1 MLTQKAI
8 KTAHI
13 LCVGTELLLGDIVNT
28 NAAFLSQRLADLGI
42 CVYKHTVVGDN
53 PARLKAA
60 LAEALADADLVITSG
75 GLGPTYDDLT
85 KETVA
90 DAFGLE
96 MELDERSLA
105 TIKAYFER
113 TGRRMPPNNEK
124 QAMMPRGARV
134 FDNHYGTAP
143 ALAYN
148 GLLQGNL
155 GSSITY
161 GKPVAEI
168 IKEPLLNTI
177 FLNLLATALALS
189 ITIPLGIF
197 CAKKQGSKRDFAVQ
211 VGTIVGYSVPTFIIA
226 ILFIWFFAIQLN
238 LFPVSGMSSVGKEY
252 TGFRAVLD
260 RLYHFALPLLV
271 MTFCSL
277 GGMTRYVRASML
289 DALRLDCIRTARAKG
304 LNERL
309 VVRSHAFRNALIPII
324 ALLVGWLLSIFSG
337 SIMIENVFGI
347 NGIGRVYFEA
357 LTTGDNEIALAM
369 QMFYILIALLG
380 NLLVDIAYGVAD
392 PRIRLS

>member
-1 MLTQKAI
+1 MLKYI
-8 KTAHI
+8 FKR
-13 LCVGTELLLGDIVNT
+13 LGYLLGVLLL
-28 NAAFLSQRLADLGI
+28 LSLLVYLVYNLIPVDKASDMAMQEIAGNKNLNYAERYLYWQRRYGLDGNLFVRYLRWLGFA
-42 CVYKHTVVGDN
+42 
-53 PARLKAA
+53 PF
-60 LAEALADADLVITSG
+60 
-75 GLGPTYDDLT
+75 YD
-85 KETVA
+85 
-90 DAFGLE
+90 G
-96 MELDERSLA
+96 S
-105 TIKAYFER
+105 
-113 TGRRMPPNNEK
+113 
-124 QAMMPRGARV
+124 
-134 FDNHYGTAP
+134 
-143 ALAYN
+143 YN

-168 IKEPLLNTI
+168 IKEPLLNTM

-380 NLLVDIAYGVAD
+380 NLLVDIAYGIAD

>member
-1 MLTQKAI
+1 MLKYI
-8 KTAHI
+8 FKR
-13 LCVGTELLLGDIVNT
+13 LGYLLGVLLL
-28 NAAFLSQRLADLGI
+28 LSLLVYLVYNLIPVDKASDMAMQEIAGNKNLNYAERYLYWQRRYGLDGNLFVRYLRWLGFA
-42 CVYKHTVVGDN
+42 
-53 PARLKAA
+53 PF
-60 LAEALADADLVITSG
+60 
-75 GLGPTYDDLT
+75 YD
-85 KETVA
+85 
-90 DAFGLE
+90 G
-96 MELDERSLA
+96 S
-105 TIKAYFER
+105 
-113 TGRRMPPNNEK
+113 
-124 QAMMPRGARV
+124 
-134 FDNHYGTAP
+134 
-143 ALAYN
+143 YN

-177 FLNLLATALALS
+177 FLNLLATVLALS

-226 ILFIWFFAIQLN
+226 ILFIWFFAIQLSV
-238 LFPVSGMSSVGKEY
+238 FPVSGMSSVGKEY

-271 MTFCSL
+271 MTFSSL

-392 PRIRLS
+392 PRIRLG

>member
-1 MLTQKAI
+1 M
-8 KTAHI
+8 
-13 LCVGTELLLGDIVNT
+13 LLL
-28 NAAFLSQRLADLGI
+28 LSLLVYLVYNLIPVDKASDMAMQEIAGNKNLNYAERYLYWQRRYGLDGNLFVRYLRWLGFA
-42 CVYKHTVVGDN
+42 
-53 PARLKAA
+53 PF
-60 LAEALADADLVITSG
+60 
-75 GLGPTYDDLT
+75 YD
-85 KETVA
+85 
-90 DAFGLE
+90 G
-96 MELDERSLA
+96 S
-105 TIKAYFER
+105 
-113 TGRRMPPNNEK
+113 
-124 QAMMPRGARV
+124 
-134 FDNHYGTAP
+134 
-143 ALAYN
+143 YN

-211 VGTIVGYSVPTFIIA
+211 VGTIVGYSVPTFILA